1 MINTVTTTAVISGVL
16 VVANLLLTIFGGAS
30 QQMQYL
36 KFALMLVTFLVIL
49 VGAYWFVARGS
60 GQDM

>member
-1 MINTVTTTAVISGVL
+1 
-16 VVANLLLTIFGGAS
+16 
-30 QQMQYL
+30 MQYL

>member
-60 GQDM
+60 G